1 MGKNYK
7 VGVIGY
13 AHSHIL
19 YHIES
24 FLKQGDRIEW
34 VASADNNPLVRPVN
48 DTAGT
53 RYGIMND
60 VLRRV
65 PFQKTYD
72 DYHKMLDEN
81 EFDIILMC
89 ADNAMHGEVAE
100 AILRKGIHVVLEK
113 PLAASMQE
121 AMRMARAAEEGHAE
135 IVTNWPTT
143 WSLAIRYAHEL
154 IGKGEI
160 GKLFKVTFR
169 NADSLGPL
177 SYGQQMTDVE
187 KGYEWWY
194 QAKAGGGALLDY
206 CCYGACLSRWFF
218 GDMAVSAYGMKG
230 KFDSYFGDA
239 EDYATIT
246 ARYRSGVAIL
256 EGSWTT
262 VNTGIPNGPIFY
274 GTKGTMVVEKDGSLA
289 CYKTRHKSEPDVVYD
304 LPPLPEGCE
313 DIAGEMLNHLETG
326 EPLHPTLS
334 LPVNLDAM
342 ALLDAG
348 IRSAESGKME
358 LLSDKTWCVG

>member
-1 MGKNYK
+1 MSKRYR

-13 AHSHIL
+13 AHSHII

-24 FLKQGDRIEW
+24 FLKQGDRIDW
-34 VASADNNPLVRPVN
+34 VASADNDPLMRPITDVY
-48 DTAGT
+48 GT

-60 VLRRV
+60 LLKKV
-65 PFQKTYD
+65 PFRKTYT
-72 DYHKMLDEN
+72 DYRQLLAEN
-81 EFDIILMC
+81 ELDLLLMC
-89 ADNAMHGEVAE
+89 ADNALHGEVAE
-100 AILRKGIHVVLEK
+100 AALRKGIHVILEK
-113 PLAASMQE
+113 PFAASMQE
-121 AMRMARAAEEGHAE
+121 AMRMVRAAEEGHAE

-143 WSLAIRYAHEL
+143 WNPAIRYAHEL
-154 IGKGEI
+154 IGGGEI

-169 NADSLGPL
+169 NSDSYGPL

-194 QAKAGGGALLDY
+194 QERAGGGALLDY
-206 CCYGACLSRWFF
+206 CCYGACLSSWFF
-218 GDMAVSAYGMKG
+218 GEMAVSAYGLKG

-246 ARYRSGVAIL
+246 ARYKSGVAIL

-274 GTKGTMVVEKDGSLA
+274 GTKGTMVLEKDGRLT
-289 CYKTRHKSEPDVVYD
+289 CYKTRHSAEPDVVYD
-304 LPPLPEGCE
+304 VPPLPAGRE
-313 DIAGEMLNHLETG
+313 DIAGEMLHHLETG
-326 EPLHPTLS
+326 QPLHPTLS

-348 IRSAESGKME
+348 IRSSRSGKME
-358 LLSDKTWCVG
+358 LLNDQTWCIG